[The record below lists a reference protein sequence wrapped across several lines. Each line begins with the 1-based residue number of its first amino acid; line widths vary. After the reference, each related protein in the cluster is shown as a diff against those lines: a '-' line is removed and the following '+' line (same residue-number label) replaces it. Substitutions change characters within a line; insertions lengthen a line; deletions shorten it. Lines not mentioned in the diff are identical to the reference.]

1 VDQPCG
7 HPTEKIKDDI
17 SKMSKSVFNV
27 VPEDVE
33 KPHVHEYMK
42 ESTVKEHGSQ
52 KREILLK
59 PCKVDRE
66 FWIRVS

>member
-1 VDQPCG
+1 
-7 HPTEKIKDDI
+7 
-17 SKMSKSVFNV
+17 MSKSVFNV